1 MAGGEAPYG
10 GAAVRDFVADAF
22 AHMKFIGHTPAA
34 TAWFE
39 KAGIGEKRDEG
50 FIALNKKLTVQHS

>member
-1 MAGGEAPYG
+1 MAEP
-10 GAAVRDFVADAF
+10 AVRDFIADAF